1 MASNKQTTTAL
12 LTEHFRYTPLTL
24 LDDIINTVNELVF
37 RAVNAIEEGFAGT
50 TAEQLGFEL
59 DKKTAATLPNDQ
71 ARRDALSELK
81 QNEIDNGI
89 VKLESLL
96 NATVDKDFDKFEIYT
111 LRNILSVG
119 HEDDLAN
126 WVRLD
131 HYKGVDVVNS
141 EEVPTPEAV
150 EMQRRKLHETAKL
163 TTLLKAEEAKNAAVL
178 QQLSALIGA
187 EPEKEGAESS
197 APLGF
202 LNAAQNAAQTQHLTQ
217 DTQYAL
223 SQLPALQQLLEKL
236 KDAMQSLPA
245 AARQSKYEDEDGP
258 EARRRRYLE
267 SQSRRALER
276 TGIDPD
282 SAAGAS
288 LAAGRKMGRDE
299 LEGIEAVAQALGGAE
314 KKRDA
319 PFLVLEREES
329 ICEHLHFSSLG
340 FGATASVNPE
350 LSLACRCS
358 AHRGS
363 DIAPTCSLSNM
374 LTHENVTLVVIV
386 TTKPGKGELTSEEY
400 YHSFK
405 DKEPDCIQFQ
415 FHKDA
420 PGANENGNE
429 TWLLVERYASKAA
442 LDLHR
447 SSEGHQK
454 MFKDFQELDLLLGMP
469 VMFEGSPVF
478 GHS

>member
-59 DKKTAATLPNDQ
+59 DKKVAATLPNEQ
-71 ARRDALSELK
+71 ARRHALSELK

-150 EMQRRKLHETAKL
+150 QLQRRKLHETAKL
-163 TTLLKAEEAKNAAVL
+163 NTLLKAEEAKNAAVL

-187 EPEKEGAESS
+187 EPDKEDAESS

-202 LNAAQNAAQTQHLTQ
+202 LNAAQKGAQTQHLTQ

-223 SQLPALQQLLEKL
+223 SQLPALRQLLEKL

-245 AARQSKYEDEDGP
+245 SRQSKYADEDGP

-282 SAAGAS
+282 SSGGAS

-299 LEGIEAVAQALGGAE
+299 LEGIESVAQVLGGAE

-319 PFLVLEREES
+319 
-329 ICEHLHFSSLG
+329 
-340 FGATASVNPE
+340 T
-350 LSLACRCS
+350 
-358 AHRGS
+358 
-363 DIAPTCSLSNM
+363 
-374 LTHENVTLVVIV
+374 
-386 TTKPGKGELTSEEY
+386 
-400 YHSFK
+400 
-405 DKEPDCIQFQ
+405 
-415 FHKDA
+415 
-420 PGANENGNE
+420 
-429 TWLLVERYASKAA
+429 
-442 LDLHR
+442 
-447 SSEGHQK
+447 
-454 MFKDFQELDLLLGMP
+454 
-469 VMFEGSPVF
+469 
-478 GHS
+478 